1 VDSVSPDTVI
11 VDAMRTPIGAYGG
24 GLRAHAPS
32 ALGARAA
39 RAVLDRAG
47 LAPDRLDHVVMGNV
61 LHAEEGAAYLAR
73 AVGRGAGVPDRV
85 PALTVNRLCG
95 SGLEAVLQAHRLIA
109 TGDAD
114 FVLAG
119 GAETLS
125 ATPYWSFGLRFG
137 LRMGDG
143 RLLDALTTALVD
155 PFAHVHMGETAE
167 VLAEEYGIGRA
178 EQDAFALESHRRA
191 AAARD
196 RGEFAPDIVPVGEVT
211 QDEHIRPDA
220 TLEALSRLRP
230 AFRPGGTVTAGN
242 ASGLNDAGAAVLV
255 ASAPAAAAAGLRPR
269 AVLRGH
275 AVVATDPLH
284 MGIAPVEAVRR
295 ALDRAGISLSAV
307 DLVEL
312 NEAFAA
318 QTLAVMRDLDLDPAR
333 TNVNGG
339 AIALGHPVGATGAIL
354 VTKILSALERRG
366 GRYGLV
372 TLCIGG
378 GQGIAAV
385 LERAA

>member
-1 VDSVSPDTVI
+1 MSRDTVI

-24 GLRAHAPS
+24 ALRNHPPS

-39 RAVLDRAG
+39 AATLARAG
-47 LAPDRLDHVVMGNV
+47 VRPDAVDQVVFGNV

-73 AVGRGAGVPDRV
+73 AVGRGAGLPDRV

-95 SGLEAVLQAHRLIA
+95 SGLEAVLQAHRLIQA
-109 TGDAD
+109 GEAGV
-114 FVLAG
+114 VLAG
-119 GAETLS
+119 GAETMS

-167 VLAEEYGIGRA
+167 VLAQEYGITRE
-178 EQDAFALESHRRA
+178 EQDAFAVESHRRA
-191 AAARD
+191 AQARAEG
-196 RGEFAPDIVPVGEVT
+196 RFAPDIVAVDGVD

-220 TLEALSRLRP
+220 SLEGLARLRP
-230 AFRPGGTVTAGN
+230 AFRADGTVTAGN
-242 ASGLNDAGAAVLV
+242 ASGLNDAAAAVVV
-255 ASAPAAAAAGLRPR
+255 ADGARARAMAVRVR

-284 MGIAPVEAVRR
+284 MGIAPVAAVRT
-295 ALDRAGISLSAV
+295 ALDRAGLPLAAI
-307 DLVEL
+307 DLIEL

-333 TNVNGG
+333 TNVLGG

-354 VTKILSALERRG
+354 VTKLLSELERRQA
-366 GRYGLV
+366 RYGLV

-385 LERAA
+385 LERVG